1 MQHRWNLLLGS
12 QGRPKSL
19 TILTS
24 LPYESRPSLRVSL
37 SESPRAASAG
47 LVSRKAV
54 GLLVCLDQLG
64 PRTLPMP
71 FWIVWRRL
79 KGPVGS
85 DAECEGRGTEGP

>member
-19 TILTS
+19 AILTS
-24 LPYESRPSLRVSL
+24 SPYESRPSLRASL
-37 SESPRAASAG
+37 SESPRVASAG
-47 LVSRKAV
+47 LASRKAV
-54 GLLVCLDQLG
+54 GLLACLDQLE

-71 FWIVWRRL
+71 FWVVWRL
-79 KGPVGS
+79 KGPAGS